1 MWATVRKSFGPEI
14 IMKEILK
21 EKTDIS
27 ERDNKPFYPMTKLQA

>member
-14 IMKEILK
+14 ITKEILK

-27 ERDNKPFYPMTKLQA
+27 ERDDKLFYPYD